1 MLLKNFKLVITKKRS
16 IFVLFAL
23 SIITSI
29 LAVMYIYTIFSSIQ
43 SSTLEFDQKFK
54 TVKINFLQEEKNLQ
68 SKIDKLLKDRTDIF
82 YLGAVMTNSNEMFTL
97 ASYTKKALYYGGRYF
112 NDHSTNE
119 IILSSKY
126 YETYHDKS
134 QIHLYGK
141 DYNILSYSDRNFNEI
156 PFSSITETT
165 QIEGL
170 YIQLSRNLSILESQN
185 MEKKL
190 NALFTNSIV
199 MMPMQPDIYLSAKNL
214 YSSIISILVV
224 FLALINISFLYQ
236 YLLFQRRKHF
246 AIYQIC
252 GFTKLKVIKLLAS
265 ELFILSSGVF
275 VLAVLIYQTGI
286 KRLLPYINDEIFQY
300 RLGFNDFIVLYLF
313 FIFAIAIVFF
323 PVIINFCRKTPIS
336 LLKK

>member
-1 MLLKNFKLVITKKRS
+1 MLLKNFKLLITKKRS

-43 SSTLEFDQKFK
+43 SSTLEFEQKFK

-134 QIHLYGK
+134 Q
-141 DYNILSYSDRNFNEI
+141 NRN
-156 PFSSITETT
+156 
-165 QIEGL
+165 L
-170 YIQLSRNLSILESQN
+170 QLSRQEVRL
-185 MEKKL
+185 
-190 NALFTNSIV
+190 
-199 MMPMQPDIYLSAKNL
+199 P
-214 YSSIISILVV
+214 
-224 FLALINISFLYQ
+224 
-236 YLLFQRRKHF
+236 LLQSHF
-246 AIYQIC
+246 
-252 GFTKLKVIKLLAS
+252 
-265 ELFILSSGVF
+265 
-275 VLAVLIYQTGI
+275 
-286 KRLLPYINDEIFQY
+286 
-300 RLGFNDFIVLYLF
+300 
-313 FIFAIAIVFF
+313 
-323 PVIINFCRKTPIS
+323 
-336 LLKK
+336 